1 MPLSRQFSLFAG
13 VSSGAAVQQFPEA
26 GVSDSSFGLLYGGQL
41 GGIYY
46 LNKHFMA
53 EMGYR
58 LRLTS
63 LKTEVNDVN
72 NSRIEFDQLDEMYIS
87 LLVMF

>member
-1 MPLSRQFSLFAG
+1 
-13 VSSGAAVQQFPEA
+13 
-26 GVSDSSFGLLYGGQL
+26 
-41 GGIYY
+41 
-46 LNKHFMA
+46 MA